1 MVLPSKADDVST
13 IIKTL
18 VNGHCPFGI
27 RGGGHGSFALSNG
40 VEKGVTIDFGTFST
54 SPVFVKLMLPGRRKL
69 IVADNMKHTTYDP
82 ETGLAS
88 LRPGSSW
95 QEVYETLSPHGVTVT
110 GGRAGTVGVGGFLTG
125 GGNSFHSASHGMA
138 CDMVIN
144 YEVVIANGSIINA
157 NARENPDLWVALKG
171 GSANF
176 GLVTRFDMRT
186 ISFPNPTQPNIWG
199 AFLSFD
205 PAAGDEVVDA
215 MFAFTEKAHL
225 DQNTTSIM
233 YFGHIPAAGGSVI
246 HLGLENTRG
255 IADPPAVG
263 VYYNISRTTS
273 RSGAVMPM
281 TDLVRSESPAQLAN
295 FR

>member
-1 MVLPSKADDVST
+1 
-13 IIKTL
+13 
-18 VNGHCPFGI
+18 
-27 RGGGHGSFALSNG
+27 
-40 VEKGVTIDFGTFST
+40 
-54 SPVFVKLMLPGRRKL
+54 
-69 IVADNMKHTTYDP
+69 MKQTAYNA
-82 ETGLAS
+82 ETGIVS
-88 LRPGSSW
+88 LQPGGQW
-95 QEVYETLSPHGVTVT
+95 QDVYETLAPHGVTVT
-110 GGRAGTVGVGGFLTG
+110 GGRTGTVGVGGFLTG

-138 CDMVIN
+138 CDTVVN
-144 YEVVIANGSIINA
+144 YEVVIANGSIISA

-176 GLVTRFDMRT
+176 GLVTQFDLRT
-186 ISFPNPTQPNIWG
+186 IRFPDPTRPDIWG

-205 PAAGDEVVDA
+205 PTTGNEVVDA
-215 MFAFTEKAHL
+215 MVAFTENAHL

-255 IADPPAVG
+255 VAQPPAVG

-273 RSGAVMPM
+273 RSGAVIPM
-281 TDLVRSESPAQLAN
+281 TELVRSESPAQLAG